1 MSPVLKI
8 PVSTMLKP
16 VLEWAACDASGSR
29 ALAYAQ
35 QCAYSLVNR
44 IFLKHEYGCDED
56 YKWLGLDCLDL
67 DPSFAGPNF
76 IILGKL
82 VDPF

>member
-1 MSPVLKI
+1 MVYEADHKSLFCHESPSSFMSPVLKI

-56 YKWLGLDCLDL
+56 YK
-67 DPSFAGPNF
+67 
-76 IILGKL
+76 
-82 VDPF
+82 